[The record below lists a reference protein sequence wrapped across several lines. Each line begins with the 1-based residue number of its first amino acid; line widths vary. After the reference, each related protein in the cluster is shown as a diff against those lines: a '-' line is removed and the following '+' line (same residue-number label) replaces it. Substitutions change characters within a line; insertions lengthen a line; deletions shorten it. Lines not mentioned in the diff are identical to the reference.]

1 MKKKDRELLA
11 ALDARSAELCKAE
24 GGAGLDWV
32 LMEDAARL
40 IRFMSGKH
48 EFDRLLLAGSTNEME
63 AAADQLDKLK
73 ADKAR
78 ILDRLL
84 FISNV
89 LDHDEDAS
97 LQWVYTEIEGLLSG
111 EKA

>member
-1 MKKKDRELLA
+1 MKNYKNLVDALEERAAYLREANA
-11 ALDARSAELCKAE
+11 ADLY
-24 GGAGLDWV
+24 WV
-32 LMEDAARL
+32 LLDDAADAIKVLTGQRHL
-40 IRFMSGKH
+40 
-48 EFDRLLLAGSTNEME
+48 DRLLSNGTSDRLT
-63 AAADQLDKLK
+63 Q
-73 ADKAR
+73 

-89 LDHDEDAS
+89 LDHDENAS